1 MVVRLTVASQSVR
14 CVRMA
19 SAFWRVLV
27 VGMIAA
33 LLGWIGLTGLRA
45 RATRLTT
52 TARAAAKTAVL
63 LLKVYPMLP
72 SRPLDWV
79 TPRPVVERFG
89 YPTSRGQVEG
99 DLYRPASRGRHPA
112 VVVCLGVVPF
122 GVDHPQ
128 VPRLGEALARSGF
141 AALLYW
147 SPAMRDFRL
156 DPTDVADIA
165 SAL

>member
-1 MVVRLTVASQSVR
+1 
-14 CVRMA
+14 MA

-79 TPRPVVERFG
+79 TPRPVLERFG
-89 YPTSRGQVEG
+89 YPSSRGVEG
-99 DLYRPASRGRHPA
+99 DSPPGQPRRHQWWSASASCRW
-112 VVVCLGVVPF
+112 
-122 GVDHPQ
+122 VDHA
-128 VPRLGEALARSGF
+128 GAGSARRWRDPA
-141 AALLYW
+141 AALL
-147 SPAMRDFRL
+147 PGHQ
-156 DPTDVADIA
+156 
-165 SAL
+165 